1 MKQLCVSEGVTVI
14 TATHDF
20 KMLKASDRIVWIK
33 GGNVSK
39 VEDVSNLDI
48 RVGGV
53 SESDYNE

>member
-1 MKQLCVSEGVTVI
+1 
-14 TATHDF
+14 
-20 KMLKASDRIVWIK
+20 MLKASDRIVWIK

-53 SESDYNE
+53 SESDYAE